1 VSDVEL
7 ERRIATL
14 LRAPVGVPQD
24 VRDRIMYRV
33 REAARTGAPQHR
45 VRARGARSTRHSVLG
60 LLVAA
65 SIGSVAVFSAVG
77 PRPVAERRSAALGDS
92 VTGTLRDTLRLMRLI
107 RDDEHRYAFVVDG
120 ARWAPD
126 PATTP
131 VRADDRLV
139 SLLRTVRDSN

>member
-1 VSDVEL
+1 MSDVEL
-7 ERRIATL
+7 ERRIA
-14 LRAPVGVPQD
+14 AAQHEPVVVSEGA
-24 VRDRIMYRV
+24 RDRIM
-33 REAARTGAPQHR
+33 HR
-45 VRARGARSTRHSVLG
+45 VRSAARVRGPRRRALPLAPRSTRHSIAG
-60 LLVAA
+60 LALAA